1 MQQICVLINLFKRW
15 PKRLFPTWILLVVI
29 RTAATAQCINFIA
42 NGSMETY
49 TNCPNFSTR
58 GTINY
63 ASNWKTIGGLSSTYG
78 QLMVNRPGE
87 CVSNKPAASWPAS
100 TALTGGS
107 DGTNWLGGHN
117 TENWQNTLA
126 QPLPPGN
133 YTFYLD
139 AGNVIASPYVNTNS
153 TLLFYGVKSTDPD
166 FSHIPAQLIGSVV
179 VDNVLSAT
187 NPTWVTRSFNITTTE
202 TYDRIEILNAP
213 VVPGNTS
220 AYTYIDN
227 FRLTYTV
234 DGGPDTTICVGATT
248 EMAGTG
254 TGVWSEKSGNPT
266 PTSIANPS
274 SGTTTI
280 SGFSAPGVYYFIW
293 TSNGCTDEVAVT
305 VTGPS
310 APVIAAT
317 DPSCEVPTGS
327 ISVESPAAGLT
338 YTLSPGGMSNTT
350 GVFTGLAP
358 ATGPYTVTASD
369 GTCNSAASNALSIG
383 ALECCQSEAGTITI
397 IP

>member
-1 MQQICVLINLFKRW
+1 MQQISVSVNFPKWGTKHLIAALILFAA
-15 PKRLFPTWILLVVI
+15 TT
-29 RTAATAQCINFIA
+29 TAARAQCINFIA

-49 TNCPNFSTR
+49 TNCPNFSNG

-63 ASNWKTIGGLSSTYG
+63 ATNWKTIGGLAGTYG
-78 QLMVNRPGE
+78 QLLVYRPGE
-87 CVSNKPAASWPAS
+87 CISNKPVSSWAAS

-117 TENWQNTLA
+117 TENWQNTLT

-139 AGNVIASPYVNTNS
+139 AGNVINSPYVNTNS
-153 TLLFYGVKSTDPD
+153 TLLFYGVKSTDAD

-179 VDNVLSAT
+179 VDNVISAT
-187 NPTWVTRSFNITTTE
+187 NQTWVTRSFNITTTE

-213 VVPGNTS
+213 VVPGNAG

-234 DGGPDTTICVGATT
+234 SGGPDTTICVGATT
-248 EMAGTG
+248 EMAGAG
-254 TGVWSEKSGNPT
+254 SGVWSEKPGNPT
-266 PTSIANPS
+266 STTITDPS

-280 SGFSAPGVYYFIW
+280 SGFSTPGVYYFIW

-310 APVIAAT
+310 APVIAVT
-317 DPSCEVPTGS
+317 DPSCAVPTGS
-327 ISVESPAAGLT
+327 ITVESPVSGLT
-338 YTLSPGGMSNTT
+338 YTLSPGGTSNTT
-350 GVFTGLAP
+350 GVFAGLAP
-358 ATGPYTVTASD
+358 ATGPYTVKASD
-369 GTCNSAASNALSIG
+369 GTCNSAASNAQSIG
-383 ALECCQSEAGTITI
+383 AFECCESDAGTITI